1 MSAAD
6 EETSTVPNL
15 SCPVVNLPVR
25 DTSLNPDISFVS
37 FTITTLP
44 SDTVPAVIPSNLL
57 ISVAMALILTPAMSS
72 VCALSSP
79 VKVILRIAVIS
90 LFSSRTTALDWA
102 AVPPATPWR

>member
-57 ISVAMALILTPAMSS
+57 ISSALALISVSPNVIEGVVSLPLTVM
-72 VCALSSP
+72 
-79 VKVILRIAVIS
+79 LRIAVIS
-90 LFSSRTTALDWA
+90 LLVSNTSALD
-102 AVPPATPWR
+102 